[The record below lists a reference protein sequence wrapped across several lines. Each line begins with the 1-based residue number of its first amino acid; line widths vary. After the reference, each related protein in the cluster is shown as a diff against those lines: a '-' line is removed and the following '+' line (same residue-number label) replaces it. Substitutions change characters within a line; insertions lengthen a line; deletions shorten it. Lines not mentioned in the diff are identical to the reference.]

1 MRATN
6 STTVKF
12 FGSQIQTET
21 YNQLLQKAI
30 PAIINNGYAKS
41 KDEAMS
47 IIESLGNVSYRMRL
61 YAILQGIDRSGIA
74 LRNDYTSRTY
84 YRLKFLMSVYNAFQ
98 KETEH
103 SKSISNYLNNMQS
116 IFNQVPS
123 GKMVEIG

>member
-30 PAIINNGYAKS
+30 PTIINNGYAKS

-84 YRLKFLMSVYNAFQ
+84 YRLKFLMSVYNAFH

-103 SKSISNYLNNMQS
+103 SKSISNYLKNIQS

>member
-84 YRLKFLMSVYNAFQ
+84 YRLTFLMSVYIAFQ